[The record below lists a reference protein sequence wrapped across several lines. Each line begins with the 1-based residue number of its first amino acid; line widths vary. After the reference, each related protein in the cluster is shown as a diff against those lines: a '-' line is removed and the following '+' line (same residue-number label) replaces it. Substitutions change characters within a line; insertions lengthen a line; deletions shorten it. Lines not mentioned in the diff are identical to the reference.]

1 MDPDKLLLIG
11 KIFRPHGIRGEVR
24 VSAYVDQQL
33 HLQPGSRVIVEA
45 PDQQPAEYSIETARS
60 HKNGLLIGF
69 AGVGDRSSAEAVSGA
84 SLFMPRSA
92 LPPAEPDTWYWCDLI
107 GLAVY
112 ETGGG
117 FLGRVESMIET
128 GSNDVFVVRHG
139 QNERLIPAIE
149 QVVREINLED
159 GKMVVDLPEGL

>member
-11 KIFRPHGIRGEVR
+11 KITRPHGICGEVR
-24 VSAYVDQQL
+24 VSAYVDQKR

-45 PDQQPAEYSIETARS
+45 PDQQPAQYRIETARS

-84 SLFMPRSA
+84 SLFMPRSD

-112 ETGGG
+112 EADGG
-117 FLGRVESMIET
+117 FVGRVESMIET
-128 GSNDVFVVRHG
+128 GSNDVFVVRQG

-149 QVVREINLED
+149 QVVKEIDLEG
-159 GKMVVDLPEGL
+159 GKITVDLPEGL

>member
-11 KIFRPHGIRGEVR
+11 KITRPHGIRGEVH

-45 PDQQPAEYSIETARS
+45 PDRQPVEYRIETARP

-112 ETGGG
+112 ETDGG

-128 GSNDVFVVRHG
+128 GSNDVFVVRQG
-139 QNERLIPAIE
+139 ENERLIPAIE
-149 QVVREINLED
+149 QVVREIDLED